1 MKKFRIAAAFLCLLF
16 GFTTLAAPYTHHK
29 LPINFLEHNTKA
41 FELAKKENKP
51 IFILISAVWCFW
63 CKVFDEKTLVSE
75 NVYTY
80 LNENYI
86 NVFVDA
92 DINRELYFKYQATAL
107 PYIVFLKPDGSLLH
121 KYGGTLYADD
131 FLGLLEMLRKK
142 AYLKADE
149 AGGKADAYSPPSRL
163 DLKNVDAIRT
173 IFIEAFSEN
182 FDEDE
187 FGVGNHRKFILPQT
201 FLYLTGRAGKN
212 QKRFARMVGQTMK
225 KAVEKIYDPIEGGFF
240 RYAEKRDW
248 QIPHYEKML
257 EVNAAMLL
265 LLLKSDAAMP
275 SSGLKEA
282 AEKTAQYLST
292 QLFDDSVGAFM
303 AFQVADE
310 EYYHLSA
317 KKRKKALRPEII
329 KKVFVDKLAE
339 SLYYLLD
346 VSPLLKDPAFDK
358 KIKRGVEFLAKML
371 NEENRVRRYYSID
384 DGKWLLSGT
393 LADHAYLGLLFSKA
407 HKVFK
412 NPKYLKLSSKAI
424 GDATK
429 RFWNINSEI
438 YEVGS
443 SVGPKNLEY
452 LMELNSVIATARLHN
467 EEHESGGEPDKN
479 IEPMLSYFSGL
490 GDILSERVWESKDFV
505 FLEVYARYLAAVEQY
520 LSRSRK

>member
-1 MKKFRIAAAFLCLLF
+1 MKTLRLTAAFLLLF
-16 GFTTLAAPYTHHK
+16 ITATARTDAYTHHK
-29 LPINFLEHNTKA
+29 LPVNFLEHDTKA

-63 CKVFDEKTLVSE
+63 CKVFDEKALVSE
-75 NVYTY
+75 NVYSY
-80 LNENYI
+80 LNKNYI

-131 FLGLLEMLRKK
+131 FRGLLESLHKK
-142 AYLKADE
+142 AYEIKA
-149 AGGKADAYSPPSRL
+149 AGDMDDAYTPPPGL
-163 DLKNVDAIRT
+163 DPKNVETIRST
-173 IFIEAFSEN
+173 FTEAFLEN
-182 FDEDE
+182 FDEE
-187 FGVGNHRKFILPQT
+187 EGGVGNHRKFILPQT
-201 FLYLTGRAGKN
+201 FLYLTDRAGKN
-212 QKRFARMVGQTMK
+212 QKRFNRMVAQTMK

-248 QIPHYEKML
+248 RIPHYEKML

-265 LLLKSDAAMP
+265 LLLKSDAAQP
-275 SSGLKEA
+275 SRELKQA
-282 AEKTAQYLST
+282 AKKTAGYLST

-317 KKRKKALRPEII
+317 EKRKKALKPAII

-339 SLYYLLD
+339 ALYYLLD
-346 VSPLLKDPAFDK
+346 VSPLLKDPAFDA
-358 KIKRGVEFLAKML
+358 KIKKGIDFLEKML
-371 NEENRVRRYYSID
+371 KEEDRTRRYYSID

-407 HKVFK
+407 HKVWGDAR
-412 NPKYLKLSSKAI
+412 YLALSSKVLDYA
-424 GDATK
+424 K
-429 RFWNINSEI
+429 KKFWNINSKI

-443 SVGPKNLEY
+443 SIGPKNLEY
-452 LMELNSVIATARLHN
+452 LMELNSVIATARIHN
-467 EEHESGGEPDKN
+467 AEHKGGGEPDKN
-479 IEPMLSYFSGL
+479 IEPMLAYFSGL
-490 GDILSERVWESKDFV
+490 GEILSERAWESKDFV
-505 FLEVYARYLAAVEQY
+505 FLEVYARYLTAVEMY
-520 LSRSRK
+520 LSRNRK